1 MSKTLGALS
10 RLSKTGSKGPGT
22 PPSSQLYFVS
32 NSSQSVL
39 RSEGAGPFLTFKTGG
54 WEVESKKWGLVWS
67 SDRAFQSLPAIKQKQ
82 VRVINKSGESLL
94 ATTLQ

>member
-10 RLSKTGSKGPGT
+10 RLSKTGSKGLGT

-39 RSEGAGPFLTFKTGG
+39 RSGGAGPFLTFKTGG
-54 WEVESKKWGLVWS
+54 WEEASKKWGLLWS
-67 SDRAFQSLPAIKQKQ
+67 SDRPQQEISGLRQKQ
-82 VRVINKSGESLL
+82 VRVITKSGQRVL
-94 ATTLQ
+94 ATALQ